1 MQTVKWGPGLWI
13 GLHCMTFNY
22 PETPTQ
28 TDKDHYKT
36 FFESLTFML
45 PCVYCRESYT
55 IYIKY
60 LPINDFLHDRFGI
73 TYWLYRI
80 HNLVNQKLQKPM
92 IDFIDCCIIYEKMRA
107 KCGKVL
113 EHNSK
118 YLECIKNSS
127 TISQDFVQNF
137 VQYTEQKYKAI
148 ADNHILKLLSNPEN
162 PNKDCNICKHKIY
175 YDRY

>member
-1 MQTVKWGPGLWI
+1 
-13 GLHCMTFNY
+13 
-22 PETPTQ
+22 
-28 TDKDHYKT
+28 
-36 FFESLTFML
+36 
-45 PCVYCRESYT
+45 
-55 IYIKY
+55 
-60 LPINDFLHDRFGI
+60 
-73 TYWLYRI
+73 
-80 HNLVNQKLQKPM
+80 M